1 MREQRFQALMR
12 LLTTI
17 LISLLVCS
25 SALAS
30 ENRTGESGQG
40 IFSGSFADALWTVV
54 AFVVLLAVL
63 GKFAWKPLLNS
74 LKAREAHIQQQIESA
89 ESARK
94 KAEQMLEDYKL
105 QGLQVV
111 QKATDQAHQLEQEVM
126 ERTRQEVLATKRK
139 AQADVEYA
147 RVAASQQLWQ
157 EAGDMLLTLGGE
169 VLGRTITH
177 EDNLRLICE
186 AINKLNQERQDVSA

>member
-1 MREQRFQALMR
+1 MR

-17 LISLLVCS
+17 LITLLVCS
-25 SALAS
+25 NALAS
-30 ENRTGESGQG
+30 EDRTAESGQG

-63 GKFAWKPLLNS
+63 TKFAWKPMLNG
-74 LKAREAHIQQQIESA
+74 LRAREAHIQQQIESA

-94 KAEQMLEDYKL
+94 KAEQMLDDYKL

-111 QKATDQAHQLEQEVM
+111 QKATDQAHQVEQELM

-139 AQADVEYA
+139 AQSDIEYA

-169 VLGRTITH
+169 ILGRTITH

-186 AINKLNQERQDVSA
+186 AINKLNQERQDVNA